1 MEGSIASLAL
11 RARVAD
17 FARNSVPL
25 PGYFD

>member
-1 MEGSIASLAL
+1 MEGSIRSLAL

-17 FARNSVPL
+17 FAGNLVPL